1 MKNAIQLLFVLFFL
15 LLPLQVTALIHG
27 LETPSA
33 TVSTVSL
40 QINHHHWLRSVNSWD
55 EYQSQCSGVIVGTA
69 PLTVL
74 TAAHCLREAKIEH
87 DTQLPDLN
95 IINQKELGIEYAK
108 LVKAFYKPFEDI
120 EKNLAL
126 DVAVLV
132 FDAELTSKVRSIP
145 IHKGKI
151 SQQVYVCGYGAGY
164 QEIAL
169 ENPRCS
175 KKKVI
180 NNLKDFYAIM
190 PREYEESDQ
199 MLHIKARAQFEY
211 KQDIVKSLD
220 ALVAV
225 NRLDET
231 GHYST
236 DEPMPTSG
244 DSGGPWIIEAS
255 SGQYQLVAVTSL
267 VERFYNKTR
276 FWSFFK
282 KDEPLADYPYV
293 AYGIKLGHQEV
304 LDFLYSTIKQGADMK
319 FVDNM
324 PQSFGV
330 GGH

>member
-1 MKNAIQLLFVLFFL
+1 MKIRTLLFAVCFQLFSIQAF
-15 LLPLQVTALIHG
+15 ALIHG
-27 LETPSA
+27 EETSSK

-55 EYQSQCSGVIVGTA
+55 EYQSQCSGVIVGKA

-87 DTQLPDLN
+87 DTQLPDLS
-95 IINQKELGIEYAK
+95 ITNQAELGIEYAK
-108 LVKAFYKPFEDI
+108 LVKAFYKTFDEV

-132 FDAELTSKVRSIP
+132 FDAGLTDQVTFMP
-145 IHKGKI
+145 VHTGKI
-151 SQQVYVCGYGAGY
+151 PKQVLLCGYGTGY
-164 QEIAL
+164 QEV
-169 ENPRCS
+169 ESKHPRCS
-175 KKKVI
+175 EKNVLS
-180 NNLKDFYAIM
+180 NLKDFYQIM
-190 PREYEESDQ
+190 PREYEESDE
-199 MLHIKARAQFEY
+199 MLHMKARAQFEY

-220 ALVAV
+220 TLVAV

-244 DSGGPWIIEAS
+244 DSGGPWIIENSKGA
-255 SGQYQLVAVTSL
+255 YQLVAVTSL

-293 AYGIKLGHQEV
+293 AYGIKFGHREV
-304 LDFLYSTIKQGADMK
+304 LNFLQNAIKQGADIQFSDKSM
-319 FVDNM
+319 
-324 PQSFGV
+324 SFFGL
-330 GGH
+330 GNQ